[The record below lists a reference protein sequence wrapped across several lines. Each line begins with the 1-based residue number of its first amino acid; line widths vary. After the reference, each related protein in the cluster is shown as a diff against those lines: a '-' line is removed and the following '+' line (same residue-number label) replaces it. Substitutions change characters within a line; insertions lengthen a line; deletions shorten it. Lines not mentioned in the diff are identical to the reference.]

1 MAVTHKAPLV
11 QRFHFLWKTTVRL
24 FVAVCSGISGAKTE
38 TVERISQRNIIRK
51 NVTIFLCQM
60 PSLNWL
66 GRAQNKNVL
75 KPIFLY
81 GSSLSVL
88 PKVMNHWVNQTGF
101 LWFLICLPLISW
113 VACRD
118 LIWDCLPFLYG
129 SVESDGAEQEHF
141 PVAAQ
146 GHAVP
151 RDRLR
156 NRICARCFFF
166 RASFPEFASQA
177 FCHLFVVPP
186 APNLIF

>member
-1 MAVTHKAPLV
+1 
-11 QRFHFLWKTTVRL
+11 
-24 FVAVCSGISGAKTE
+24 
-38 TVERISQRNIIRK
+38 
-51 NVTIFLCQM
+51 M

-75 KPIFLY
+75 KTIFLY

-88 PKVMNHWVNQTGF
+88 PKVMNHWVNQAGI

-129 SVESDGAEQEHF
+129 SMEGQRGWRAMGQSIF
-141 PVAAQ
+141 LVAAQ

-151 RDRLR
+151 GERL
-156 NRICARCFFF
+156 RICAHGSFFA
-166 RASFPEFASQA
+166 ASFSELPSQVFFAW
-177 FCHLFVVPP
+177 LFPP
-186 APNLIF
+186 LPLAYLLTVSIPWGLCVRSLEMNGDGLQPPSKQLQQLEGPCCRWAEWAHAST